1 MTGKKESRPRPIG
14 FAIKFALDKSF
25 SFGHG
30 VGNIKKINLEDHREE
45 DEGWE
50 NPDKNGK
57 N

>member
-50 NPDKNGK
+50 NPDENGK